1 MILTVSISKF
11 AYDPDLSEKYSLYSS
26 ICLRRYERKTKK
38 NGTFWHFLTFFHYF
52 GPKKFRNWGGRQVKS
67 CYNIHVFN
75 LKPTC
80 HLWTFL
86 VVTYMKCNY
95 LILSLND
102 MCPFPYQGCHFL
114 FLRAKYQLD
123 GICYISIFVCLCET
137 VKMRYYSI
145 LYATF
150 IFVI

>member
-1 MILTVSISKF
+1 MYFFQFVFIIGTLFSCSILMQ
-11 AYDPDLSEKYSLYSS
+11 
-26 ICLRRYERKTKK
+26 LR
-38 NGTFWHFLTFFHYF
+38 NVFLFFFNQGEINMSFTHLT
-52 GPKKFRNWGGRQVKS
+52 FRNWGGRQVKS

>member
-1 MILTVSISKF
+1 MSFFKFVFIIGTLFSCSILMQ
-11 AYDPDLSEKYSLYSS
+11 
-26 ICLRRYERKTKK
+26 LR
-38 NGTFWHFLTFFHYF
+38 NVFLFFFNQGEINMSFTHLT
-52 GPKKFRNWGGRQVKS
+52 FRNWGGEQVKS
-67 CYNIHVFN
+67 CYNIHAFN

-80 HLWTFL
+80 HLCTFL
-86 VVTYMKCNY
+86 IVMYMMCNY

>member
-1 MILTVSISKF
+1 MYFFKFVFIIGTLFSCSILMQ
-11 AYDPDLSEKYSLYSS
+11 
-26 ICLRRYERKTKK
+26 LRNVFLFFFNQGEINMSFT
-38 NGTFWHFLTFFHYF
+38 HLTF
-52 GPKKFRNWGGRQVKS
+52 RNCGGRQVKS

-80 HLWTFL
+80 HLWTVL

-123 GICYISIFVCLCET
+123 GICFISIFVCLCET
-137 VKMRYYSI
+137 FKMRYYSI